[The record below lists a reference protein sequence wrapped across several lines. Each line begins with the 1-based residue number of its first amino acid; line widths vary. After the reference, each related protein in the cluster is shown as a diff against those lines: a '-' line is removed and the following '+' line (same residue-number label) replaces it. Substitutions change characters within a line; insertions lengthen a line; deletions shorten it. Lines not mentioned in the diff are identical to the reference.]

1 MARGRGG
8 WEADAK
14 LCETTV
20 EEVEVKAVSPAWAAV
35 DENTTGGG
43 REQRSRGQGRG
54 RGRGSEQEQERGELA
69 PPEQIDQRFF
79 VHDHVEFHA
88 HLLEQSM
95 CMAQT
100 QSSQAQ

>member
-14 LCETTV
+14 QCQTMV
-20 EEVEVKAVSPAWAAV
+20 EKVEVKAVSPAWADV
-35 DENTTGGG
+35 NENRTSRGG
-43 REQRSRGQGRG
+43 RRG
-54 RGRGSEQEQERGELA
+54 RGQEQEEKGQELT